1 MSRLASMAG
10 SEHTVTGLPVPLQ
23 DCPAMTGGGH
33 REGFWRRR
41 RRQVAGLVRETRS
54 GGVKQAVDEVV
65 AYARPRIT
73 LSKYRWRRAHDV
85 APNAVPVYVVG
96 LQRSGTSMLMRGLDA
111 SPAVAVYSEGN
122 TEAFEKFRIRP
133 LPVIRPLIEASGQSH
148 VVFKPLCDSHRVDEL
163 LDAMGNP
170 SPGRA
175 AWVYRGVDGRVRSS
189 VGLFGAN
196 NLKVLTEIAGGGGR
210 ERWQAGGLSQQ
221 SLDLIASFD
230 WDAMTPES
238 ASALFWYVRNSIL
251 FERGLA
257 DRDDVLVFS
266 YDALVR
272 GPERSM
278 RRLCEFLGLEYDPR
292 LIRHIVPKPPGAP
305 RPRIEIDPRV
315 RELCDELEPR
325 LDRAAEAAD
334 LGLG

>member
-1 MSRLASMAG
+1 
-10 SEHTVTGLPVPLQ
+10 
-23 DCPAMTGGGH
+23 MTGGGH

-41 RRQVAGLVRETRS
+41 RRQLAGLVRETRS
-54 GGVKQAVDEVV
+54 GGVRQAVDEVV

-73 LSKYRWRRAHDV
+73 LSKYRWRRSRDV

-96 LQRSGTSMLMRGLDA
+96 LQRSGTSMLIRGLDA

-133 LPVIRPLIEASGQSH
+133 LPVVRSLIETSGQGF

-163 LDAMGNP
+163 LDTMGNP

-175 AWVYRGVDGRVRSS
+175 VWVYRGVDGRVRSS

-210 ERWQAGGLSQQ
+210 ERWQAGGLSQK
-221 SLDLIASFD
+221 SLDLIASFN
-230 WDAMTPES
+230 WDAMTLES
-238 ASALFWYVRNSIL
+238 ASALFWYVRNSVL
-251 FERGLA
+251 FERGLEG
-257 DRDDVLVFS
+257 RDDVLVFS

-278 RRLCEFLGLEYDPR
+278 RRLCTFLGVEYDPG

-315 RELCDELEPR
+315 RELCDELGPR
-325 LDRAAEAAD
+325 LDRAAEAD
-334 LGLG
+334 HLGLG

>member
-1 MSRLASMAG
+1 
-10 SEHTVTGLPVPLQ
+10 
-23 DCPAMTGGGH
+23 MTGAGH

-41 RRQVAGLVRETRS
+41 RRELAGLVRETRS
-54 GGVKQAVDEVV
+54 GGARQAVDEAI

-73 LSKYRWRRAHDV
+73 LSKYRWRRSHDV

-96 LQRSGTSMLMRGLDA
+96 LQRSGTSMLMRGFGA
-111 SPAVAVYSEGN
+111 SPAVIVYSEGN
-122 TEAFEKFRIRP
+122 TEAFEQFRIRP
-133 LPVIRPLIEASGQSH
+133 LPVIRALIERSGQGF

-175 AWVYRGVDGRVRSS
+175 VWVYRSVDGRVRSS

-196 NLKVLTEIAGGGGR
+196 NLKVLTEIANGGGR
-210 ERWQAGGLSQQ
+210 ERWQAGGLSDR
-221 SLDLIASFD
+221 SLELIASFD
-230 WDAMTPES
+230 WDTMSPES
-238 ASALFWYVRNSIL
+238 ASALFWYVRNSVL

-272 GPERSM
+272 APERSM
-278 RRLCEFLGLEYDPR
+278 RRLCSFLGLEYDAR

-305 RPRIEIDPRV
+305 LPHVDIDPRV
-315 RELCDELEPR
+315 RELCDELAPR
-325 LDRAAEAAD
+325 LNMAAGTAE
-334 LGLG
+334 LVV